1 MQLSVADIDW
11 TKLGEHERWTLEH
24 AIPLR
29 EDGWAEPAIAEQLG
43 VDVDYVRVGFEA
55 LAAQV
60 MALSGRNELPPH
72 TDEEYAALKASIET
86 VGQHM
91 PILRGSPSSGMPGKI
106 VDGHARSKICAE
118 LNAARLRAGE
128 PIVDPVEREI
138 DGTADELRSL
148 GLVLNLARRH
158 LSASSRRGLIQVELV
173 RDAKRSDRTIAETL
187 GVSPTTVGSVR
198 RRLEEDGTV
207 SKLDTRIGKDGVE
220 QPAAAAVERPAPKE
234 RSLRLLVDADRFET
248 YVGPWVRC
256 AAFRMIERRPNV
268 YELQVQLVDPELATA
283 AAIAEAR
290 AAAGRL
296 GALLERDVDEIL
308 AELVSNAAEVFG
320 REISSPA
327 ELYTDEAA
335 WATTRM
341 TELAEMARV

>member
-1 MQLSVADIDW
+1 VQLSVADIDW
-11 TKLGEHERWTLEH
+11 TKLGEHERWTLEQ

-29 EDGWAEPAIAEQLG
+29 EDGWEVPAIAVQLG
-43 VDVDYVRVGFEA
+43 VDLEYVRVGFEA

-72 TDEEYAALKASIET
+72 TPEEYEALKASIRT
-86 VGQHM
+86 IGQQVH
-91 PILRGSPSSGMPGKI
+91 ILRGSPSSGIPGQI

-118 LNAARLRAGE
+118 LNAERLRKGKPTIA
-128 PIVDPVEREI
+128 PLEREI

-173 RDAKRSDRTIAETL
+173 RDANRSDREISATL

-207 SKLDTRIGKDGVE
+207 SKLDTRLDKNG
-220 QPAAAAVERPAPKE
+220 VERPADAAQERPVPKE
-234 RSLRLLVDADRFET
+234 RSLRLLVDADRFDS

-256 AAFRMIERRPNV
+256 QAFRMIERRPNV
-268 YELQVQLVDPELATA
+268 YELQVQLIDPELAGET
-283 AAIAEAR
+283 AIAETR
-290 AAAGRL
+290 VAAAT
-296 GALLERDVDEIL
+296 L
-308 AELVSNAAEVFG
+308 AELLGRQADDVLAELIRNAAEVFG
-320 REISSPA
+320 RTITGPA

-341 TELAEMARV
+341 TELTEMARV